1 MIFIVRISIV
11 SKNSDLYTISTGTS
25 SRISLRPVFLH
36 VNASEVARF
45 RFAVFFTLRN
55 RL

>member
-36 VNASEVARF
+36 VNASEVCKVQVCRIF
-45 RFAVFFTLRN
+45 HFTK
-55 RL
+55 